1 MHRIYL
7 HGVAITMRLTTKSRY
22 GTRLILD
29 LGVYGAKKPVPLRDV
44 SNRQNISLKYL
55 EQLTVKLKK
64 AGLIKSL
71 RGASGGHMLA
81 KPAGK
86 ISIGMIVRTLEGQ
99 TQITDCA
106 EDQKNA
112 CGVCNKAGDCL
123 SRWVWVE
130 ASNAMFECLDNIT
143 VERLLNMAQASNT
156 PSCSG
161 KHKESEDTE
170 TLDPAQ
176 KIIKDL

>member
-1 MHRIYL
+1 
-7 HGVAITMRLTTKSRY
+7 MRLTTKSRY

-29 LGVYGAKKPVPLRDV
+29 LGVYGAEKPVPLGDV
-44 SNRQNISLKYL
+44 SKRQNISLKYL

-81 KPAGK
+81 KPADQ
-86 ISIGMIVRTLEGQ
+86 ITIGQIVRTLEGQ

-106 EDQKNA
+106 DDQRNA

-130 ASNAMFECLDNIT
+130 ASNAMFDRLDNIT
-143 VERLLNMAQASNT
+143 VERLLKMADAAPT
-156 PSCSG
+156 PNCRG
-161 KHKESEDTE
+161 KHKDGEKS
-170 TLDPAQ
+170 AR
-176 KIIKDL
+176 KV

>member
-1 MHRIYL
+1 
-7 HGVAITMRLTTKSRY
+7 MRLTTKSRY

-29 LGVYGAKKPVPLRDV
+29 LGVYGADNPVPLGDV
-44 SNRQNISLKYL
+44 SKRQNISLKYL

-81 KPAGK
+81 KPADQ
-86 ISIGMIVRTLEGQ
+86 ITIGDIVRTLEDKAQ
-99 TQITDCA
+99 LTDCA
-106 EDQKNA
+106 DDQRNI

-130 ASNAMFECLDNIT
+130 AANAMFDRLDNIT
-143 VERLLNMAQASNT
+143 VQRLLDMANASPEPN
-156 PSCSG
+156 CRG
-161 KHKESEDTE
+161 KHNPKKSG
-170 TLDPAQ
+170 
-176 KIIKDL
+176 

>member
-1 MHRIYL
+1 
-7 HGVAITMRLTTKSRY
+7 MRLTTKSRY

-29 LGVYGAKKPVPLRDV
+29 LGVYGAEKPVPLKDV
-44 SNRQNISLKYL
+44 SRRQNISLKYL

-81 KPAGK
+81 KDPSE
-86 ISIGMIVRTLEGQ
+86 ITIGTIVRTLEGQ
-99 TQITDCA
+99 TRITDCA
-106 EDQKNA
+106 DDQKNA

-130 ASNAMFECLDNIT
+130 ASNAMFGRLDNIT
-143 VERLLNMAQASNT
+143 VEHLLNMANASPT
-156 PSCSG
+156 PTCKG
-161 KHKESEDTE
+161 KHKKKKQD
-170 TLDPAQ
+170 
-176 KIIKDL
+176 